1 MQGKHRQR
9 SEMMQC
15 IKVMQSI
22 SLETELTFFP
32 SLFSLAPP
40 ADMNSGQGRVNQ
52 LGGVF
57 INGRP
62 LPNNIRLK
70 IVEMAAD
77 GIRPCVISR
86 QLRVSHGCVSKILNR
101 YQETGS
107 IRPGVIGGSKPRI
120 ATPEIEH
127 RIEEYKR
134 SNPGMF
140 SWEIRDKLIR
150 EGICDRSMVPSVSAI
165 SRLVRGR
172 DAPTDPDSNNSKPAS
187 SSTCSSD
194 PSGSNSGH
202 GHANNNSSG
211 NNKPTDEDVS
221 DCESEPGI
229 ALKRKQRRCRTTFSA
244 NQLEELERAFE
255 RTQYPDIFTREEL
268 AQRTNLTEARIQ
280 VWFSNRRARLRKQHT
295 SVTGGASGAGSGSG
309 SSSAGT
315 VIVGSPVSGSQ
326 SHHLSPLTMMHP
338 MPPSAAID
346 AVYQHQYEFYGS
358 AASASASTA
367 HSGGNLP
374 QLCSQLS
381 AANTPPHHHQFYTPS
396 TASYIM
402 PSSASNANPHG
413 SELLVPAVEPSSHY
427 DTTQLG
433 AVYSTESEPHQT
445 MPRNESPNESISS
458 SGFGQLPPT
467 PNSLSAAVVGPGGMD
482 SAQSQTQLANASASS
497 EELNAVLKV
506 EAAELAAAVQS
517 QSQAQA
523 QPQQFYSSWSGA
535 SAMPS
540 MRPNA
545 PLSPEDS
552 LNSTGSTSAALEAV
566 SVASA
571 HQMFHS
577 YQHSASAAQ
586 YAPYGTTTPHSH
598 AAAHAA
604 AAHHA
609 HAHAHHAQYA
619 AASHYAAPPVPPPPP
634 HSSSSHF
641 MPQNFNAAAAAAAA
655 AFSSPSKM
663 NYSAMPPQAFPYH
676 SWY

>member
-1 MQGKHRQR
+1 MTVTAFAAAMHRPFFNGYTAMQ
-9 SEMMQC
+9 
-15 IKVMQSI
+15 
-22 SLETELTFFP
+22 
-32 SLFSLAPP
+32 
-40 ADMNSGQGRVNQ
+40 DMNSGQGRVNQ

-120 ATPEIEH
+120 ATPEIES

-172 DAPTDPDSNNSKPAS
+172 DANGSSDSNDNDHDNTGGKLS
-187 SSTCSSD
+187 SSSCSSNSAHNQHK
-194 PSGSNSGH
+194 PS
-202 GHANNNSSG
+202 
-211 NNKPTDEDVS
+211 DEDIS

-244 NQLEELERAFE
+244 TQLEELERAFE

-295 SVTGGASGAGSGSG
+295 SVAGSSVV
-309 SSSAGT
+309 AAAAPT
-315 VIVGSPVSGSQ
+315 VGGSQ
-326 SHHLSPLTMMHP
+326 SSHSLNHSSVASSHQLTPLAMM
-338 MPPSAAID
+338 PSID
-346 AVYQHQYEFYGS
+346 AVYQHHQYDFYSNPAPVAGS
-358 AASASASTA
+358 SSS
-367 HSGGNLP
+367 NL
-374 QLCSQLS
+374 S
-381 AANTPPHHHQFYTPS
+381 PPPSHHHHQFYNPAAST

-402 PSSASNANPHG
+402 PSSASN
-413 SELLVPAVEPSSHY
+413 SAVAPEHY
-427 DTTQLG
+427 DASQLG
-433 AVYSTESEPHQT
+433 AVYSTASEPHQT
-445 MPRNESPNESISS
+445 MPRNESPNESICST
-458 SGFGQLPPT
+458 GFGQLPPT
-467 PNSLSAAVVGPGGMD
+467 PNSLSAVVVG
-482 SAQSQTQLANASASS
+482 ASS
-497 EELNAVLKV
+497 GNEAATSSSSLVNDSDDLSAALKV
-506 EAAELAAAVQS
+506 ETADLVAQS
-517 QSQAQA
+517 QSQL
-523 QPQQFYSSWSGA
+523 YTNWSA
-535 SAMPS
+535 SL
-540 MRPNA
+540 RPNA

-552 LNSTGSTSAALEAV
+552 LNSTSSTSNALEVTVPSSA
-566 SVASA
+566 ATAA
-571 HQMFHS
+571 HQMFHHA
-577 YQHSASAAQ
+577 YQHPAGQ
-586 YAPYGTTTPHSH
+586 YAPYAPSSTHPHAPHPHHPH
-598 AAAHAA
+598 APHPHA
-604 AAHHA
+604 
-609 HAHAHHAQYA
+609 HAQYA
-619 AASHYAAPPVPPPPP
+619 TPHYPAT
-634 HSSSSHF
+634 SSSHF

-655 AFSSPSKM
+655 FSSPSKM
-663 NYSAMPPQAFPYH
+663 NYTAMPPQPFYH

>member
-1 MQGKHRQR
+1 
-9 SEMMQC
+9 
-15 IKVMQSI
+15 
-22 SLETELTFFP
+22 
-32 SLFSLAPP
+32 
-40 ADMNSGQGRVNQ
+40 MNSGQGRVNQ

-172 DAPTDPDSNNSKPAS
+172 DAPTDPDSINSTTKPAS

-202 GHANNNSSG
+202 GHANNNSS
-211 NNKPTDEDVS
+211 NNKPSDEDVS

-295 SVTGGASGAGSGSG
+295 SVTGAGGGSGAGSGS
-309 SSSAGT
+309 SSSGGAGT
-315 VIVGSPVSGSQ
+315 VIVSSPVSSSHQ
-326 SHHLSPLTMMHP
+326 AHHLSPLTMMHP
-338 MPPSAAID
+338 VPPID
-346 AVYQHQYEFYGS
+346 ASIYQHQYEFYGS
-358 AASASASTA
+358 AASSATT
-367 HSGGNLP
+367 GGNLP

-396 TASYIM
+396 SASYIM

-427 DTTQLG
+427 DQLG
-433 AVYSTESEPHQT
+433 TVYSTESEPHQT

-467 PNSLSAAVVGPGGMD
+467 PNSLSAVVVGPAGGVE

-517 QSQAQA
+517 QSQAQAQA

-552 LNSTGSTSAALEAV
+552 LNSTGSTSAALEV

-577 YQHSASAAQ
+577 YQHSAASAAQ

-604 AAHHA
+604 AHHA
-609 HAHAHHAQYA
+609 HAHHAHHAQYA
-619 AASHYAAPPVPPPPP
+619 AASHYAAPPVPPPPPP